1 MRQLR
6 AIFVLTLRAALRERV
21 VWSMLALVVGTLLL
35 LPLGLRGDG
44 TLAGE
49 LRMHIRYSTGISTA
63 LLAAMTLWVS
73 CGAIAGELSS
83 KRIHM
88 LLSKPVSRAT
98 LWWGKWLAV
107 SLLSVSLLFLCGAVT
122 YLRVLDRVNHESVTP
137 AERDRVFATLLTAR
151 APEGAVPVDVSGR
164 VQELL
169 DEQIRSGLLPAE
181 LPEDLRPQVMRDLNL
196 TAIALRHAVNQDERV
211 RYDFRL
217 SRPLREGETLQ
228 LAYQFDGASM
238 GANRIP
244 GTWTVGTEE
253 EPGLISVRIEQSPA
267 GEAVLELPHEP
278 RLLGAGHLVVEFHNQ
293 SDARQMVFF
302 RPRDGVRLYRPAG
315 GFGGNLFRGLSL
327 LAGLLAL
334 LAALGVSCGSIF
346 SLPVACYATAM
357 MLVMQAFSG
366 TLNRVLEAGTTLKNP
381 AEAGALAQIRDRL
394 AMTLYR
400 GMHAVLQPL
409 NVDSPLDRVSR
420 GVLVSP
426 SELLQTMGLRMS
438 FVLLL
443 IAGFGI
449 FLFKKRE
456 AGVAE

>member
-6 AIFVLTLRAALRERV
+6 AIFGLTLRAALRERV
-21 VWSMLALVVGTLLL
+21 VWSMLVLVVGTLLL

-73 CGAIAGELSS
+73 CGSIAGDLSS

-107 SLLSVSLLFLCGAVT
+107 TLLSVSLLFLCGAVT
-122 YLRVLDRVNHESVTP
+122 YLRVMDRVNDESVTP
-137 AERDRVFATLLTAR
+137 AERERVFATLLTAR
-151 APEGAVPVDVSGR
+151 APEDPIPVDVSER

-169 DEQIRSGLLPAE
+169 DEQVRSGLLPAE
-181 LPEDLRPQVMRDLNL
+181 LPEDLRPQVMRDLTL
-196 TAIALRHAVNQDERV
+196 TANALRHAVNQDERV
-211 RYDFRL
+211 RYDFHL
-217 SRPLREGETLQ
+217 SRPLREGDRLQ

-244 GTWTVGTEE
+244 GTWTVGTEA
-253 EPGLISVRIEQSPA
+253 EPDLISMRIEQSPA
-267 GEAVLELPHEP
+267 GEAVLELPPEP
-278 RLLGAGHLVVEFHNQ
+278 RLNGVDKLVVQFHNQ
-293 SDARQMVFF
+293 SETRQMVFF
-302 RPRDGVRLYRPAG
+302 RPRDGMRLYRPVG
-315 GFGGNLFRGLSL
+315 GFGGNLFRGLAL
-327 LAGLLAL
+327 LGGLLAL
-334 LAALGVSCGSIF
+334 LAALGVSCGSLF

-357 MLVMQAFSG
+357 MLVMQGFSG
-366 TLNRVLEAGTTLKNP
+366 TLNQLIETGSTLTEP
-381 AEAGALAQIRDRL
+381 EQAGAFARAWDAV

-409 NVDSPLDRVSR
+409 DVQSPLDRVSR
-420 GVLVSP
+420 GVLVAP
-426 SELLQTMGLRMS
+426 SELAKTLGLRMS

-443 IAGFGI
+443 IAGIGI
-449 FLFKKRE
+449 LLFQKRE